1 MKNNLI
7 IIIIIKTNDIMK
19 NSFAIVLL
27 VASSQALRINGDPTS
42 AVKTPDAVRPIN
54 LHWNEDPH
62 SVPNPLIGGPDYMT
76 STQARFVAENSTANA
91 KSVEPKYWG
100 PADWHF
106 ASEPYNAHDREY
118 VGIESDD
125 DDSDDDLELGS
136 ESSDDSTDDDVQD
149 VQLKN
154 KWHVAPD
161 YGELD
166 HNVVL
171 REHDIKNGEKASG
184 WTNPLGWTDDGA
196 DDDLVV

>member
-1 MKNNLI
+1 MKKFFGIVI
-7 IIIIIKTNDIMK
+7 I
-19 NSFAIVLL
+19 
-27 VASSQALRINGDPTS
+27 VASSQAINLNGDPTS
-42 AVKTPDAVRPIN
+42 ATVTPDAVRPIN
-54 LHWNEDPH
+54 LHWNEDYH
-62 SVPNPLIGGPDYMT
+62 SVPNPLSGGPGYLT
-76 STQARFVAENSTANA
+76 STQARFIAENSTANA

-100 PADWHF
+100 PANWHF
-106 ASEPYNAHDREY
+106 NSEPYNAKDKEY
-118 VGIESDD
+118 ISLAEDEESDD
-125 DDSDDDLELGS
+125 DSSSSDLGLDDD
-136 ESSDDSTDDDVQD
+136 SSSTDIETEN

-184 WTNPLGWTDDGA
+184 WTNPLGWTDNGD